1 MSHRAFAAIAPAAR
15 PGKPR
20 QRGLTMMI
28 DWGLPPAAQ
37 QDLLDF
43 SGDHLDLAKIAVGI
57 SGLIPEA
64 ALMTKI
70 DGYRAHGVEPF
81 PGGQFLELAHQL
93 DRSEPYFEE
102 CQRVGY
108 RLIEVSDNVYSLSD
122 EERFDL
128 IRRAHHDHDLQV
140 LGEIGSKETAS
151 DADTLIHDA
160 QVALDAGAWKIMV
173 EAAEVATPEG
183 VNHELLEALL
193 GALDADLLI
202 FELPGK
208 WISGVHAHEVH
219 GMMVRLI
226 ERLGEGVNIANVL
239 PEDVVMLETLRMGLG
254 VTGGRDMGSS

>member
-1 MSHRAFAAIAPAAR
+1 M
-15 PGKPR
+15 
-20 QRGLTMMI
+20 
-28 DWGLPPAAQ
+28 
-37 QDLLDF
+37 
-43 SGDHLDLAKIAVGI
+43 GI

-70 DGYRAHGVEPF
+70 DGCRAHGVEPF

-140 LGEIGSKETAS
+140 LGEIGSKQAAG

-160 QVALDAGAWKIMV
+160 EVALAAGAWKIMV
-173 EAAEVATPEG
+173 EAAEVATPKG
-183 VNHELLEALL
+183 VNYELLEALL
-193 GALDADLLI
+193 GAIDADLLI

-226 ERLGEGVNIANVL
+226 ERLGEGVNISNVL

-254 VTGGRDMGSS
+254 VTGGREIDSS